1 MRSTKQLRAVDRV
14 LTDYSLRGKVS
25 PEEWQARVDLA
36 ACYHLC
42 NEFGVIDRI
51 NTHISMR
58 VPGEPEH
65 YLLNPLGLLFDE
77 ITASSLVKVDLKGNK
92 VGDGPYDANPAGIF
106 IHGSIL
112 AARSDLNCVLHH
124 HTNAGIA
131 VGAMEDGLMPI
142 SQHAILFY
150 NRIGYMDYPGIG
162 LDEEERRGMARALG
176 NHSILFLRN
185 HGMLVCGRTVGEAFV
200 TMDDIEK
207 ACQTQLA
214 VLATGRPLR
223 LPPPEVCE
231 DTAQKYANTGRFG
244 GGEAEWRS
252 MVRILDRKGV
262 AYAQ

>member
-1 MRSTKQLRAVDRV
+1 
-14 LTDYSLRGKVS
+14 
-25 PEEWQARVDLA
+25 
-36 ACYHLC
+36 
-42 NEFGVIDRI
+42 
-51 NTHISMR
+51 
-58 VPGEPEH
+58 
-65 YLLNPLGLLFDE
+65 
-77 ITASSLVKVDLKGNK
+77 
-92 VGDGPYDANPAGIF
+92 
-106 IHGSIL
+106 
-112 AARSDLNCVLHH
+112 
-124 HTNAGIA
+124 
-131 VGAMEDGLMPI
+131 
-142 SQHAILFY
+142 
-150 NRIGYMDYPGIG
+150 
-162 LDEEERRGMARALG
+162 MARALG

-214 VLATGRPLR
+214 DLATGRPLR